1 LGQRSTHIDY
11 AYLVLK
17 FISGSRGHLGMN
29 KFDTDTE
36 RVFRERVVV
45 KTFDLKYVEKGEDYI
60 RFRDPASGKLY
71 EVSVKEKKTK

>member
-1 LGQRSTHIDY
+1 
-11 AYLVLK
+11 
-17 FISGSRGHLGMN
+17 MN